1 MDFARLARKGFLAPS
16 SWEICSMKLFYM
28 VVGPSLALAIV
39 LMVLFI
45 RHYLRGGAGS
55 KDK

>member
-1 MDFARLARKGFLAPS
+1 
-16 SWEICSMKLFYM
+16 MKLFYM